1 VLLLVLLYH
10 LGHVSCQDILL
21 VVAVHVHQDSG
32 NEGRHEE
39 NLTLTTSKKA
49 KKRKKYRKCKEE
61 IEQSSA
67 AVFQIMTM

>member
-1 VLLLVLLYH
+1 MLLVLLYH

-32 NEGRHEE
+32 KEGRHEE

-49 KKRKKYRKCKEE
+49 KNGRNIENAKKRLNNLLRPCSKL
-61 IEQSSA
+61 
-67 AVFQIMTM
+67 